1 MTYSEQ
7 LKYIGSIRLPLIIAV
22 VFIHVQTVCIPH
34 SADWWF
40 VKILG
45 EEIGRIGVPLFF
57 AISGML
63 FFNSFSCA
71 IKMKDIM
78 MIGGGKIKRRV
89 NTILFPYLIWN
100 LIQYLYFFII
110 GRENIDDFFRAF
122 WCMRSDGFWF
132 FPINGTLWFLRELF
146 IVSVLFPIPFF
157 IVRYIKPSIGL
168 SLLVILSVLVAYKGP
183 FPGTYI
189 AFVYFTIGAYLG
201 YHKIVFLDLCR
212 NYKVMWLVLYSLIVI
227 MDLKYF
233 NDGIGFLN
241 DLHRMGFLV
250 GSMWVLGF
258 ASFFP
263 QRIKKIDLPSIA
275 MFIFLSHSML
285 RSIPFAISNKYLY
298 VYPSMAFI
306 FNIVLTLALCIAL
319 YFLLRKLL
327 SEKLFGLLTGGR

>member
-1 MTYSEQ
+1 
-7 LKYIGSIRLPLIIAV
+7 
-22 VFIHVQTVCIPH
+22 
-34 SADWWF
+34 
-40 VKILG
+40 
-45 EEIGRIGVPLFF
+45 
-57 AISGML
+57 
-63 FFNSFSCA
+63 
-71 IKMKDIM
+71 
-78 MIGGGKIKRRV
+78 
-89 NTILFPYLIWN
+89 
-100 LIQYLYFFII
+100 
-110 GRENIDDFFRAF
+110 
-122 WCMRSDGFWF
+122 
-132 FPINGTLWFLRELF
+132 
-146 IVSVLFPIPFF
+146 
-157 IVRYIKPSIGL
+157 
-168 SLLVILSVLVAYKGP
+168 
-183 FPGTYI
+183 
-189 AFVYFTIGAYLG
+189 
-201 YHKIVFLDLCR
+201 
-212 NYKVMWLVLYSLIVI
+212 MWLVLYSLIVI

-298 VYPSMAFI
+298 VYPSIAFI